1 MKGLL
6 TSMAGFVLMLGA
18 EGGLVC
24 ETLRLGIGIV
34 LMGIG
39 AVMMAAG
46 MMIAGREQRHGR
58 HG

>member
-46 MMIAGREQRHGR
+46 MMIAGREQRHG
-58 HG
+58 